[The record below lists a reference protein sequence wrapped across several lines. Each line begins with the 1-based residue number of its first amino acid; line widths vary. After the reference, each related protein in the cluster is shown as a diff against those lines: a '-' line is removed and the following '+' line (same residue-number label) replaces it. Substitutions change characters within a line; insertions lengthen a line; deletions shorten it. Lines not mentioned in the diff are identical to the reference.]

1 MSALV
6 AVTGAN
12 GFVGNRLCSALQQQG
27 IRVRALV
34 RSGVPSEGQRVI
46 GDLGPDT
53 RWDGALEGVD
63 CVVHCAARVH
73 MLKDPHAAPLD
84 AFRTVNV
91 EGTRSL
97 ARAAASQ
104 GVRRFVFLSSLKV
117 MGETTPPGQPF
128 RAGDTPAPQDA
139 YGVSKWEAE
148 LALREVAQSSA
159 GMEWVVVRP
168 PLIYGPGVKANFRA
182 LMNAVAKGIPL
193 PLGAVDNRRSL
204 LGLDNLVDL
213 LLSCTQH
220 PAAAGQVFLAS
231 DDHDLS
237 TPELVRQLARAMHR
251 PARLLPIPVSWLR
264 MAGKAVGRQAQIER
278 LTGSL
283 QVNIGHT
290 RQILGWTPP
299 WTVEQGLRAAVQ
311 DTAR

>member
-1 MSALV
+1 MSEVV

-12 GFVGNRLCSALQQQG
+12 GFVGSRLCAHLGQHG
-27 IRVRALV
+27 VRVRALA
-34 RSGVPSEGQRVI
+34 RSALNGEDTRIV

-53 RWDGALEGVD
+53 RWDGALEDVD

-73 MLKDPHAAPLD
+73 MITDTHADPLE
-84 AFRTVNV
+84 AFRQVNV
-91 EGTRSL
+91 EGTRAL
-97 ARAAASQ
+97 AKAAAAQ

-117 MGETTPPGQPF
+117 MGETTKPGQPF
-128 RAGDTPAPQDA
+128 RADDDPAPQDA
-139 YGVSKWEAE
+139 YAVSKWEAE
-148 LALREVAQSSA
+148 LALRDVAQAS

-182 LMNAVAKGIPL
+182 LMNAVSRGIPL

-213 LLSCTQH
+213 LLSCAQH
-220 PAAAGQVFLAS
+220 PAAAGQAFLVS

-237 TPELVRQLARAMHR
+237 TPELVRQLARVMGR
-251 PARLLPIPVSWLR
+251 PARLLPVPVSWLLL
-264 MAGKAVGRQAQIER
+264 AGKALGRQAQIER

-290 RQILGWTPP
+290 KRVLGWTPR
-299 WTVEQGLRAAVQ
+299 WTLEQGLLAALQ
-311 DTAR
+311 DTGR

>member
-1 MSALV
+1 MSAVV

-12 GFVGNRLCSALQQQG
+12 GFIGSRLCAALRQQG
-27 IRVRALV
+27 THVRALA
-34 RSGVPSEGQRVI
+34 RSAVPVDDHRIV
-46 GDLGPDT
+46 GDLGPET
-53 RWDGALEGVD
+53 RWDGVLDGVD
-63 CVVHCAARVH
+63 CLVHCAARVH
-73 MLKDPHAAPLD
+73 ILNDPHANPLE

-91 EGTRSL
+91 EGTRAL
-97 ARAAASQ
+97 ARAAAAQ

-117 MGETTPPGQPF
+117 MGEATPHGQPF
-128 RAGDTPAPQDA
+128 QVSDAPAPQDA

-148 LALREVAQSSA
+148 QALQEVAAST
-159 GMEWVVVRP
+159 GLEWVIVRP
-168 PLIYGPGVKANFRA
+168 PLVYGPGVKANFRS
-182 LMNAVAKGIPL
+182 LMTAVARGLPL

-213 LLSCTQH
+213 LQSCSQH

-237 TPELVRQLARAMHR
+237 TPELVRQLAHAMQR
-251 PARLLPIPVSWLR
+251 PARLMPVPLSWLQL
-264 MAGKAVGRQAQIER
+264 AGKVMGRQAQIER

-290 RQILGWTPP
+290 KRVLGWTPR

-311 DTAR
+311 DTVR